1 MTLFKTDWTHE
12 LDQAKLALSE
22 VIDEKVEPLIDRSLD
37 RSAKEISVAMD
48 KASFEIQDAI
58 KQFSAEMERQ
68 KNDFLKKLTYLVF
81 VVFGFVF
88 AFFAIGFSSLI
99 S

>member
-37 RSAKEISVAMD
+37 RSVKELSVAMD

-58 KQFSAEMERQ
+58 EQFSAEVERQ

-81 VVFGFVF
+81 VVFVLV
-88 AFFAIGFSSLI
+88 AIGFSSLI